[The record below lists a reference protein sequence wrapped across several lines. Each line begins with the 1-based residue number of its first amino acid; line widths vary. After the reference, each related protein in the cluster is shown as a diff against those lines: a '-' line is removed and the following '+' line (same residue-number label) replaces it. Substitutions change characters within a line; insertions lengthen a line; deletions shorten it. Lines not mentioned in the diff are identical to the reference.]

1 MTTSWYLA
9 CPRENFFVTASKV
22 ESPSL
27 QVIRMALQTV
37 GCGSSVVV
45 VVVVEVVG
53 VVGVVHSNSS
63 RSSGTSSPRCGS

>member
-27 QVIRMALQTV
+27 QVIRMVLQTV

-45 VVVVEVVG
+45 VGVVVG
-53 VVGVVHSNSS
+53 VVGVV
-63 RSSGTSSPRCGS
+63 GPPPRGVAVV